1 MNREEEKK
9 GTKEE
14 HEECEHEFEI
24 IKSGYSY
31 DHYDSGN
38 VYKFEKHKCK
48 KCGKIKNIKY
58 YDL

>member
-1 MNREEEKK
+1 MMEVKRIDV
-9 GTKEE
+9 
-14 HEECEHEFEI
+14 CEHEFEM